1 MILHFLANS
10 GRFCDRGATLRRRNP
25 LLSPDNFTWGDLM
38 KIKWFVVN
46 VTAVGF
52 PDGAEHAILGVI
64 LAVRFWPIQTVFA
77 VGEPLSDVG
86 TAS

>member
-1 MILHFLANS
+1 
-10 GRFCDRGATLRRRNP
+10 
-25 LLSPDNFTWGDLM
+25 M

-64 LAVRFWPIQTVFA
+64 LAVRFCPIQTVFA